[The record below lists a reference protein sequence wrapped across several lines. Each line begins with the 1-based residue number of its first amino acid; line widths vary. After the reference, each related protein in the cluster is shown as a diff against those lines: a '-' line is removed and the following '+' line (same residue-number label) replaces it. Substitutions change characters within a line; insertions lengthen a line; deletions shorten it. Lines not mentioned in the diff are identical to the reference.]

1 MAKFNVG
8 DHVRVITGRHAN
20 DQFHCVGYITHIIEI
35 DSFGRDLP
43 LAVTLQD
50 RRGLLYHEDD
60 LELMVS
66 QGLVD
71 PEFDLDEIH
80 QAEDLVNQR
89 G

>member
-8 DHVRVITGRHAN
+8 DHVRVITTRHN
-20 DQFHCVGYITHIIEI
+20 DDQFHCVGYITHTI
-35 DSFGRDLP
+35 DQFDPDLP
-43 LAVTLQD
+43 LTVTLQD
-50 RRGLLYHEDD
+50 NRELLYHEDD

-80 QAEDLVNQR
+80 LGEELITQR